1 MAPVLVVLDAVLI
14 VFVQIPVQNSWWK
27 DTEVLGVLMLSLFCL
42 YRFLSRTES
51 MKGCS
56 DPWWLSCCSN
66 FICTDSC
73 PEQSWWKDA
82 VILDDLHA
90 ALLLFVQIPVQNRV
104 DERTQWSLMT
114 FMLPYFCLHRFLSRT
129 ELMKGCSD
137 PWWPSCCPTF
147 VSTDSCPEQSEDTTV
162 FGIIYAVLILFV
174 QILVQNGVGG
184 TTQRSLMSFMPV
196 PLQRQIGVRPV
207 INECPCCPNFV
218 CPEACPGRNHWKGA
232 VGVPPHGASP
242 VLLLNPASWHL
253 QHR

>member
-1 MAPVLVVLDAVLI
+1 MAPVLVVLGAVLI

-114 FMLPYFCLHRFLSRT
+114 FMLPYFCFYRFLSRT
-129 ELMKGCSD
+129 VRRHNSL
-137 PWWPSCCPTF
+137 WYHLCCPYF
-147 VSTDSCPEQSEDTTV
+147 VCTDSCPEWSRWNDS
-162 FGIIYAVLILFV
+162 AVLDVLHAC
-174 QILVQNGVGG
+174 
-184 TTQRSLMSFMPV
+184 TS
-196 PLQRQIGVRPV
+196 
-207 INECPCCPNFV
+207 
-218 CPEACPGRNHWKGA
+218 PETNWC
-232 VGVPPHGASP
+232 
-242 VLLLNPASWHL
+242 
-253 QHR
+253 